1 MVHINDKKFACESC
15 IKGHR
20 SSSCHHSERPLFE
33 VKKKGR
39 PVSQCKTCREL
50 RNSKRVHSKCTCSP
64 REVVDKIPIPAARP
78 DRKPKRFMPTVPTLP
93 NGISDALPNS
103 SSSQPANTRQTVD
116 SLLNPCHCK
125 NVWQCPGR
133 CRSMPLRGS
142 PAPAAESSSNGLAI
156 LAKAAALLHKD
167 ILSCPSTQRS
177 EKYSVS
183 SKSCCTKNV
192 QTAVAPSVHF
202 DLPPVHIHTLMS
214 TPPPPSSIAVPE
226 FPTIPPFSA
235 FNSIAGSGCTC
246 GLRCACPGCVK
257 HRGPVHALKEHKDCA
272 EGCTHCVDHSTG
284 VELPT
289 PGQSA
294 SGNSMIDQF
303 FARAASLPIPP
314 VNRKVGV
321 EFDPTD
327 ITIYPVDLFTKS
339 VKEYEERGAAFGLVT
354 VPKLECCGGRCG
366 CPSDGCG
373 CGQSCDGCPNGEHVH
388 SLSEPVS

>member
-50 RNSKRVHSKCTCSP
+50 RNSKRVHSKCTCHP
-64 REVVDKIPIPAARP
+64 RECLAA
-78 DRKPKRFMPTVPTLP
+78 KRFMPTVPTLP
-93 NGISDALPNS
+93 NGISDALSAS
-103 SSSQPANTRQTVD
+103 SSSQPANTRQTGND
-116 SLLNPCHCK
+116 KHPQTCLHTMTYKALS
-125 NVWQCPGR
+125 
-133 CRSMPLRGS
+133 S
-142 PAPAAESSSNGLAI
+142 PNGLAM
-156 LAKAAALLHKD
+156 LANAAAL
-167 ILSCPSTQRS
+167 IRGNIVSCPMTQRS
-177 EKYSVS
+177 EKSSVS
-183 SKSCCTKNV
+183 SKPCCTKDA
-192 QTAVAPSVHF
+192 QTAVVPSVRS
-202 DLPPVHIHTLMS
+202 DLPPVHIHTLTS
-214 TPPPPSSIAVPE
+214 SPPSSSMIVPE

-246 GLRCACPGCVK
+246 GLRCACPGCVE
-257 HRGPVHALKEHKDCA
+257 HRGPIHALKEHKDCA
-272 EGCTHCVDHSTG
+272 EGCTHCVDHSAG

-289 PGQSA
+289 LGQGA

-321 EFDPTD
+321 EIDPTD
-327 ITIYPVDLFTKS
+327 ITVYPADLFSKS
-339 VKEYEERGAAFGLVT
+339 IKEYEDRSAVFGLVT
-354 VPKLECCGGRCG
+354 VPKLACCGGRCG

-373 CGQSCDGCPNGEHVH
+373 CGQSCEGCLDVEQVH
-388 SLSEPVS
+388 NRSESVS

>member
-50 RNSKRVHSKCTCSP
+50 RNSKRVHSKCTCNP

-93 NGISDALPNS
+93 NGISDALSAS

-116 SLLNPCHCK
+116 SLLNPCHCED
-125 NVWQCPGR
+125 VRQCLGR
-133 CRSMPLRGS
+133 CRSIPLRGF
-142 PAPAAESSSNGLAI
+142 PASTTESSPNGLAM
-156 LAKAAALLHKD
+156 LANAAAL
-167 ILSCPSTQRS
+167 IRGNIVSCPTTQHS
-177 EKYSVS
+177 EKSSVS
-183 SKSCCTKNV
+183 SKSCCTKDA
-192 QTAVAPSVHF
+192 QTAVVPSVRS
-202 DLPPVHIHTLMS
+202 DLPPVHIHTLTS
-214 TPPPPSSIAVPE
+214 SPPSSSMIVPE

-246 GLRCACPGCVK
+246 GLQCTCPGCVE
-257 HRGPVHALKEHKDCA
+257 HRGPIHALKEHKDCA
-272 EGCTHCVDHSTG
+272 EGCTHCVDHSAG
-284 VELPT
+284 IELPT
-289 PGQSA
+289 LGQGA

-321 EFDPTD
+321 EIDPTD
-327 ITIYPVDLFTKS
+327 ITVYPADLFSKS
-339 VKEYEERGAAFGLVT
+339 IKEYEDRGAVFGLVT
-354 VPKLECCGGRCG
+354 VPKLACCGGRCG

-373 CGQSCDGCPNGEHVH
+373 CGQSSTTYGRMLLAFGRH
-388 SLSEPVS
+388 SFGP

>member
-50 RNSKRVHSKCTCSP
+50 RNSKRFHSKCTCNP

-93 NGISDALPNS
+93 NGISDALSTS
-103 SSSQPANTRQTVD
+103 SSSQLTNRRQTVD

-125 NVWQCPGR
+125 NVWQCLGS
-133 CRSMPLRGS
+133 CRSMPLRSS
-142 PAPAAESSSNGLAI
+142 PAPATESSPNGLAM
-156 LAKAAALLHKD
+156 LAKAAALIRED
-167 ILSCPSTQRS
+167 VVSCPTTQCS
-177 EKYSVS
+177 EKSSVS
-183 SKSCCTKNV
+183 SKSCCIKDA
-192 QTAVAPSVHF
+192 QTAVVPSVRF
-202 DLPPVHIHTLMS
+202 DLPPVYIDTLMS
-214 TPPPPSSIAVPE
+214 TPPSSSMTVPE

-246 GLRCACPGCVK
+246 GLQCACPGCVK

-272 EGCTHCVDHSTG
+272 EGCNHCVDHSAG
-284 VELPT
+284 VELPAL
-289 PGQSA
+289 GQGA

-339 VKEYEERGAAFGLVT
+339 VKEYEVRGAAFGLVT

-366 CPSDGCG
+366 CPSDDCG
-373 CGQSCDGCPNGEHVH
+373 CGQSCDGCPDGQHVH
-388 SLSEPVS
+388 NRSEPVS

>member
-1 MVHINDKKFACESC
+1 MVHVNDKKFACESC

-39 PVSQCKTCREL
+39 PVSQCTTCREL
-50 RNSKRVHSKCTCSP
+50 RNSKRFHSKCTCNP
-64 REVVDKIPIPAARP
+64 RKIVDKIPIPAARP

-93 NGISDALPNS
+93 NGISDALSSS
-103 SSSQPANTRQTVD
+103 SSSQPADARQRVD

-125 NVWQCPGR
+125 NVWQCR
-133 CRSMPLRGS
+133 CRSVHPRGS
-142 PAPAAESSSNGLAI
+142 PSPAPESSSNGLAM
-156 LAKAAALLHKD
+156 LAKAAALFHDD
-167 ILSCPSTQRS
+167 IVSCPTTP
-177 EKYSVS
+177 
-183 SKSCCTKNV
+183 KSCCAKAV
-192 QTAVAPSVHF
+192 QTAVIPSVHL
-202 DLPPVHIHTLMS
+202 DLPPVHIYAPIS
-214 TPPPPSSIAVPE
+214 TPPSTSTTVPE
-226 FPTIPPFSA
+226 FPVIPPFSA
-235 FNSIAGSGCTC
+235 LESIAGSGCTC
-246 GLRCACPGCVK
+246 GLQCACPGCVK
-257 HRGPVHALKEHKDCA
+257 HRGAVHAFKEHKDCA
-272 EGCTHCVDHSTG
+272 EGCTHCTDHSAG

-289 PGQSA
+289 LGQGA
-294 SGNSMIDQF
+294 GGKSMIDQF

-339 VKEYEERGAAFGLVT
+339 IKEYEERGAAFGLVT

-373 CGQSCDGCPNGEHVH
+373 CGQSCEGCPNGQHVH
-388 SLSEPVS
+388 GRSEPVS